1 MEKKD
6 APPSYATATGSSTTS
21 KPSHLQVPQSHNG
34 IPAAYRR
41 SMEDEHRPLPEG
53 WVRQWDD
60 KEQHQFFVDTK
71 ANPPRSIWVH
81 PHDDETYLNTLTSEE
96 RELLQE
102 QEREWAYDNTDDE
115 SSRKT
120 SSAKLGDSSS
130 AKPISAQNTGSSF
143 PAELPPRKS
152 TSGKVGFGEKLK
164 EKVTGQTKEERA
176 KQKALRDQQEKE
188 YYEAHVKFR
197 QAMQQAQMTGQPV
210 WFARDPQ
217 GHDVYVEP
225 PNMMYGQNYGNN
237 AYGYNPYQSGPYAS
251 PNARFIRPANPY
263 AGRPYGGAYGGGYGG
278 YGGYGRPGYG
288 GGMGMPIA
296 GGLLGGMLLGGL
308 LF

>member
-1 MEKKD
+1 MSERKD
-6 APPSYATATGSSTTS
+6 APPDYYTATATGSSTAS
-21 KPSHLQVPQSHNG
+21 KKSHLEVPGAHNG
-34 IPAAYRR
+34 IPAASRR

-60 KEQHQFFVDTK
+60 REQHQFFVDTK
-71 ANPPRSIWVH
+71 ADPPRSTWVH
-81 PHDDETYLNTLTSEE
+81 PHDDETYLNSLTSEQ

-102 QEREWAYDNTDDE
+102 QERDWKYDHTDDE
-115 SSRKT
+115 STSKKT
-120 SSAKLGDSSS
+120 SPAKS

-143 PAELPPRKS
+143 PTDLPPRGS
-152 TSGKVGFGEKLK
+152 TSGSSSGGGKLTFSEKMK
-164 EKVTGQTKEERA
+164 QKVTGQTKEERA
-176 KQKALRDQQEKE
+176 KEKALREEEERQ

-197 QAMQQAQMTGQPV
+197 QALQQAQMTGQPV

-225 PNMMYGQNYGNN
+225 PNTYGRTYGNN
-237 AYGYNPYQSGPYAS
+237 AYGYNPYQSGPYAN
-251 PNARFIRPANPY
+251 PNARFIRPPGAY
-263 AGRPYGGAYGGGYGG
+263 GGRPYGG
-278 YGGYGRPGYG
+278 RPG

-296 GGLLGGMLLGGL
+296 GGMLGGMLLGGL